1 MEKIKKFRLDFIDVI
16 RAFAICMMLQGHFV
30 NGLIAD
36 RYRDENNF
44 IYWLFRDGFTC
55 GIFSSMHAIV
65 TFVGG
70 DEILGPIFTLSNDLA
85 HTRFYSFV

>member
-44 IYWLFRDGFTC
+44 IYWFWHYCTGITAPVFFTVSGF
-55 GIFSSMHAIV
+55 
-65 TFVGG
+65 
-70 DEILGPIFTLSNDLA
+70 IFTFLLVKESDI
-85 HTRFYSFV
+85 TKME